1 MISILSNVAAWWAQN
16 ALRAAESAAQASIER
31 ISTGKRINSAA
42 DDPAAF
48 AIGTRLASE
57 IVGFGTGMRNAQDGM
72 GRVQTADGILAEV
85 TDLVQRMREL
95 ALRYASGSYSDF
107 DRPATSAEVGQLGEQ
122 VARSLT
128 GATYNGARMFSVVS
142 GSLTNDAGF
151 DLQTG
156 SASHS
161 IVHISPGSIDLGPLT
176 SASVETAAL
185 ARSSLDKYDA
195 FLSVIG
201 QVRAQ
206 FGIMSNMLE
215 REAKVSETF
224 AANLSE
230 AYGRIMDVDYVAE
243 SMALAKAQMLTQAST
258 AMLAQAN
265 DMTGELVRLLLKD

>member
-1 MISILSNVAAWWAQN
+1 MISILSNVAAWRAQN

-57 IVGFGTGMRNAQDGM
+57 IVGFTTGMRNAQDGM

-95 ALRYASGSYSDF
+95 ALQSATGSYSDS
-107 DRPATSAEVGQLGEQ
+107 DRAAISAEVGQLGEQ

-128 GATYNGARMFSVVS
+128 GATYNGARMFNVVS
-142 GSLTNDAGF
+142 GSLTNDAAF

-156 SASHS
+156 AASHS
-161 IVHISPGSIDLGPLT
+161 IVHIAPGSIDLGPLT
-176 SASVETAAL
+176 SASVDTAAL

-195 FLSVIG
+195 FLNVIG

-206 FGIMSNMLE
+206 FGTMSNMLE
-215 REAKVSETF
+215 REARLSETF
-224 AANLSE
+224 VANLSE